1 MNRAVEYPE
10 ALGFVRAF
18 AEGLAELGWVTGQ
31 NVRIDYRWYAG
42 DADAARKYA
51 AELTTLEPD
60 IFLASGTLGVAALQ
74 SLTRSVPTVFTLV
87 TDPVGAGFV
96 NSLARATTTVFPR
109 LWPLWWRSRSMP
121 FWPRVQFRRALTP
134 VSQAVI

>member
-1 MNRAVEYPE
+1 MNRAVDYPE
-10 ALGFVRAF
+10 ALGFVGAF
-18 AEGLAELGWVTGQ
+18 AEGLAELGWITGQ

-96 NSLARATTTVFPR
+96 NSLARATTTVFPA
-109 LWPLWWRSRSMP
+109 LAAALVALKVDAVLATGTSFAALSRP
-121 FWPRVQFRRALTP
+121 CRKR
-134 VSQAVI
+134 

>member
-1 MNRAVEYPE
+1 MNRAVDYPE

-60 IFLASGTLGVAALQ
+60 IFLASGTLGSGASKPH
-74 SLTRSVPTVFTLV
+74 SLRANRIHARDRS
-87 TDPVGAGFV
+87 G
-96 NSLARATTTVFPR
+96 
-109 LWPLWWRSRSMP
+109 
-121 FWPRVQFRRALTP
+121 RRG
-134 VSQAVI
+134 VC